1 MDKVAEILTLD
12 NVSDK
17 TISLEDWNMCS
28 LDTHQD
34 HDQIFGA
41 IAPKQIRTFPNVG
54 GIPVWNDSAHNDG
67 ALYNAAGFL
76 VSYWV
81 DQ

>member
-1 MDKVAEILTLD
+1 VNEVVTLQ

-17 TISLEDWNMCS
+17 TVSLEDWNMCS
-28 LDTHQD
+28 LATNQD
-34 HDQIFGA
+34 HDQIFGT
-41 IAPKQIRTFPNVG
+41 IGPGQTRTFPNVG
-54 GIPVWNDSAHNDG
+54 GAPVWNDNTRNDG

-81 DQ
+81 DE